1 MNAHHPISRALLAAA
16 LIAAFGAAQ
25 AAVSAEEAN
34 ALKTSLTPLGGEKAG
49 NKDGTI
55 PPWAGGL
62 TTPTP
67 GFTNGGRRPDPFAA
81 DKPLFSVNAKNVA
94 EHTAKLPEGVRL
106 LMQRYPETF
115 RVDVYPSRRTAAAP
129 PWVYDN
135 TLRNATRAKIVDGP
149 AGPQPEA
156 AYGGVPF
163 PIPKNGAEVMW
174 NSRLRWR
181 GESYQLQF
189 NNYQLTPE
197 GKRVLVTEARNDYQ
211 FPYYAPEGA
220 PDKFGGEYSLVRS
233 LNSGPAI
240 RAGEAITGRSN
251 VNEDSSQVW
260 VYLTGQRRVRKLPS
274 ACCDTPGAF
283 AAGLVSFDEI
293 EGFAGRMDRF
303 DWKLVGKQEMLIPY
317 NSNRTLVPEKDTDLV
332 GGGHHLN
339 PDHVRWELHRVWVV
353 EATLRDGQRHTSP
366 KSRYYIDE
374 DSWVLV
380 WGDRWDAKGQLAR
393 SQFNIPLVMP
403 DIPAQVAVTWGTYDH
418 VARTMF
424 VALVMNEQKS
434 QVKLQKRYPDV
445 TFTPDAMAGE
455 GVR

>member
-1 MNAHHPISRALLAAA
+1 MNLRHPIAVAIATALFVAASSSH
-16 LIAAFGAAQ
+16 

-34 ALKTSLTPLGGEKAG
+34 TLKTTLNPLGGEKAG

-55 PPWAGGL
+55 PAWTGGL

-67 GFTNGGRRPDPFAA
+67 GFVNGGRRPDPFAA
-81 DKPLFSVNAKNVA
+81 DKPLFSINAKNVA
-94 EHTAKLPEGVRL
+94 EHAAKLPEGVRL
-106 LMQRYPETF
+106 LLQTHPDTF
-115 RVDVYPSRRTAAAP
+115 RVDVFPSRRTAAAP
-129 PWVYDN
+129 QWVYDN
-135 TLRNATRAKIVDGP
+135 TLRNATRAKLEDGP
-149 AGPQPEA
+149 AGPQPA
-156 AYGGVPF
+156 GAYAGVPF
-163 PIPKNGAEVMW
+163 PVPKNGAEAMW

-189 NNYQLTPE
+189 ANYQLTSE

-211 FPYYAPEGA
+211 LPYYAQDGSPE
-220 PDKFGGEYSLVRS
+220 KFGGEYVLVRS
-233 LNSGPAI
+233 LNSGPPI
-240 RAGEAITGRSN
+240 RAGEAIVGRSQL
-251 VNEDSSQVW
+251 NEDATQVW
-260 VYLTGQRRVRKLPS
+260 VYLTGQRRVRKLPN

-303 DWKLVGKQEMLIPY
+303 DWKLVGKQEMIIPY
-317 NSNRTLVPEKDTDLV
+317 NSNRTLVPEKDADLV

-374 DSWVLV
+374 DSWILV

-393 SQFNIPLVMP
+393 SQFNIPVAMP
-403 DIPAQVAVTWGTYDH
+403 DVPAQVSVTWGTYDH
-418 VARTMF
+418 VARTLF

-434 QVKLQKRYPDV
+434 QFKLQKRYPDV

>member
-1 MNAHHPISRALLAAA
+1 
-16 LIAAFGAAQ
+16 
-25 AAVSAEEAN
+25 
-34 ALKTSLTPLGGEKAG
+34 
-49 NKDGTI
+49 
-55 PPWAGGL
+55 
-62 TTPTP
+62 
-67 GFTNGGRRPDPFAA
+67 
-81 DKPLFSVNAKNVA
+81 
-94 EHTAKLPEGVRL
+94 
-106 LMQRYPETF
+106 
-115 RVDVYPSRRTAAAP
+115 
-129 PWVYDN
+129 
-135 TLRNATRAKIVDGP
+135 
-149 AGPQPEA
+149 
-156 AYGGVPF
+156 
-163 PIPKNGAEVMW
+163 MW

>member
-1 MNAHHPISRALLAAA
+1 MNAHHSIARLLTAATMLAA
-16 LIAAFGAAQ
+16 LVGAH
-25 AAVSAEEAN
+25 AAVSADEAN
-34 ALKTSLTPLGGEKAG
+34 ALKTTLNPLGGEKAG

-55 PPWAGGL
+55 PAWSGGL
-62 TTPTP
+62 TAPTP
-67 GFTNGGRRPDPFAA
+67 GFVNGGRRADPFAA
-81 DKPLFSVNAKNVA
+81 DKPLYSIRAKNVA
-94 EHTAKLPEGVRL
+94 EYAAKLPEGVRL
-106 LMQRYPETF
+106 LLQTYPETF

-129 PWVYDN
+129 QWVYDN
-135 TLRNATRAKIVDGP
+135 TARNATRARLVDGP
-149 AGPQPEA
+149 AGPMPEH

-163 PIPKNGAEVMW
+163 PIPKNGAEAMW

-197 GKRVLVTEARNDYQ
+197 GKQVVVTEARNDYQ
-211 FPYYAPEGA
+211 MPYYAPDGSAE
-220 PDKFGGEYSLVRS
+220 KFGGEYQLIRS

-240 RAGEAITGRSN
+240 RAGEAIVGRN
-251 VNEDSSQVW
+251 QINEDATQVW
-260 VYLTGQRRVRKLPS
+260 VYLTGQRRVRKLPN

-293 EGFAGRMDRF
+293 EGFTGRLDRF
-303 DWKLVGKQEMLIPY
+303 DWKLVGKQEMVIPY
-317 NSNRTLVPEKDTDLV
+317 NSNRTLTPQKDAELI
-332 GGGHHLN
+332 GSHHLN

-353 EATLRDGQRHTSP
+353 EATLREGQRHTSP

-393 SQFNIPLVMP
+393 SQFNIPVAMP
-403 DIPAQVAVTWGTYDH
+403 DIPAQVAVTWGTFDH
-418 VARTMF
+418 IAHTLF

-434 QVKLQKRYPDV
+434 QYKLQKRYPDI

>member
-1 MNAHHPISRALLAAA
+1 MNSRHSIARALLVAT
-16 LIAAFGAAQ
+16 LSAAFGAAH
-25 AAVSAEEAN
+25 AGVTAEEAN
-34 ALKTSLTPLGGEKAG
+34 ALKTTLNPLGGEKAG
-49 NKDGTI
+49 NKDGSI
-55 PPWAGGL
+55 PAWTGGF
-62 TTPTP
+62 TTHTP

-81 DKPLFSVNAKNVA
+81 DKPLFSVTAKNVS
-94 EHTAKLPEGVRL
+94 EYTAKLPEGVRL
-106 LMQRYPETF
+106 LMQHYPDTF
-115 RVDVYPSRRTAAAP
+115 RVDVYPSRRSAAAP
-129 PWVYDN
+129 QWVYDN
-135 TLRNATRAKIVDGP
+135 TLRNATRAKLIDGP

-156 AYGGVPF
+156 AFGGVPF

-174 NSRLRWR
+174 NSRLHWR

-211 FPYYAPEGA
+211 LPYYASEGTA
-220 PDKFGGEYSLVRS
+220 EKFGGEYILVRS

-251 VNEDSSQVW
+251 LNEDASQVW
-260 VYLTGQRRVRKLPS
+260 VYLTGQRRVRKLPN

-293 EGFAGRMDRF
+293 EGFTGRMDRF

-317 NSNRTLVPEKDTDLV
+317 NSNRTLVPEKDADLV
-332 GGGHHLN
+332 GGHHLN

-353 EATLRDGQRHTSP
+353 EASLRNGQRHTSP

-374 DSWVLV
+374 DSWILV

-393 SQFNIPLVMP
+393 SQFNIPIAMP
-403 DIPAQVAVTWGTYDH
+403 DLPGEVSFTWGAFDH
-418 VARTMF
+418 ISRTMF
-424 VALVMNEQKS
+424 VGLVMNEQKS